1 MLSKSNYI
9 RAATLI
15 RREISGECLQTV
27 KEEGVCRTALLSE
40 REYIKQLMNKI
51 MLAH

>member
-15 RREISGECLQTV
+15 RREISGECLQT
-27 KEEGVCRTALLSE
+27 LLKKKGSVGLLCFQ
-40 REYIKQLMNKI
+40 RENILSN
-51 MLAH
+51 